1 MRQDQ
6 RVAAGKA
13 RTEPTFLRDVYTG
26 RWLVSPKSAAKVA
39 LLFIAAYWLWEHL
52 VPVAWNPF
60 RPFLFLSYRL
70 PESEVV
76 LKEASFRLYG
86 PAPTYSQ
93 GNVVLDNLRGF
104 LQGVHH
110 TLFPHEPRFLRF
122 GKGWLDVCFIAYF
135 IVIFSFLRQVLTMH
149 VFKPL
154 AKRWGI
160 RAEQKQ
166 TRFAEQGYALTYWG
180 IAGIFGLYVMS
191 FQDSWWYS
199 TYSSHSP
206 RLGPPV
212 VPYVHFFSPQS
223 TPTG

>member
-1 MRQDQ
+1 M
-6 RVAAGKA
+6 
-13 RTEPTFLRDVYTG
+13 
-26 RWLVSPKSAAKVA
+26 
-39 LLFIAAYWLWEHL
+39 FIAAYWLWEHL

-93 GNVVLDNLRGF
+93 GNVVLDTMRSF
-104 LQGVHH
+104 FQGVHH

-122 GKGWLDVCFIAYF
+122 GKGWLDLCFIAYF
-135 IVIFSFLRQVLTMH
+135 IVVFSFLRQVLTMH

-199 TYSSHSP
+199 TYSSPSP
-206 RLGPPV
+206 RLGPSV
-212 VPYVHFFSPQS
+212 VPYVPCFSPQS
-223 TPTG
+223 TRTG